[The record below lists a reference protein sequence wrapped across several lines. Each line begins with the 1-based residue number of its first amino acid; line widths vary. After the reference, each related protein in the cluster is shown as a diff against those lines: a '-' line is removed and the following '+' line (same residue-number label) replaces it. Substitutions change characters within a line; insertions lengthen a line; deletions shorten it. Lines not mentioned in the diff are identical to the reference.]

1 MSHDANPAGR
11 SAENAAAAGLAE
23 LLPGTLDCVHCGLC
37 LTACPTYRVT
47 GRETSSPR
55 GRIYLMRGVAE
66 GRIELGET
74 LAEEAHLCLGC
85 RACETA
91 CPAGVEYGAL
101 LEHTRAAVAD
111 AGLRDGLAKRIETF
125 ALRQIVPRPRRLH
138 WLMSGLSF
146 VQRLRLDRAVTPF
159 LPKRLR
165 DMHALLPSIPPGPE
179 RVRLAPRTPA
189 KTTARG
195 RVAVFEGCLMPEMFG
210 RVNAATVAVLS
221 ACGLDVVVPE
231 GQGCCGA
238 LQAHAG
244 DRAFARGLLDA
255 NVAAFDPASVDAIVV
270 NSAGC
275 GAALREADHLSPGAA
290 DALAAKVRDVSEVVM
305 EAGLPRELEVLDA
318 TVCYDD
324 PCHLLHG
331 QGVESPPREMLKAIP
346 GLRFLPHAD
355 PGACCGAAGIYNLT
369 HPEMSQAVL
378 ARKLDALEAADPD
391 FIATGNPGCI
401 MQLEAG
407 ARARG
412 LRARVVHPIELVA
425 RVLVPQ
431 R

>member
-1 MSHDANPAGR
+1 MSHDANSVAPSVSEELKA
-11 SAENAAAAGLAE
+11 

-37 LTACPTYRVT
+37 LTSCPTYRVT

-66 GRIELGET
+66 GRIDLAGT
-74 LAEEAHLCLGC
+74 VAEEAHLCLGC

-91 CPAGVEYGAL
+91 CPAGVEYGSL

-111 AGLRDGLAKRIETF
+111 AGLQPGFAKRIETL
-125 ALRQIVPRPRRLH
+125 ALRQIVPHPRRLH
-138 WLMSGLSF
+138 LLLNVMSLA
-146 VQRLRLDRAVTPF
+146 QRLGLDRAVTAF
-159 LPKRLR
+159 LPKRLQ
-165 DMHALLPSIPPGPE
+165 DMHALLPVIPPRRE
-179 RVRLAPRTPA
+179 RGRLPTHVASRA
-189 KTTARG
+189 EARG

-210 RVNAATVAVLS
+210 RVNAATVSVLS

-244 DRAFARGLLDA
+244 DRGFAKGLLET
-255 NVAAFDPASVDAIVV
+255 NIEAFDPASVDAIVV

-275 GAALREADHLSPGAA
+275 GAALREADRLAPGAA

-305 EAGLPRELEVLDA
+305 QAGLPEDLDALEA

-324 PCHLLHG
+324 PCHLVHG
-331 QGVESPPREMLKAIP
+331 QGVASPPREMLAAIP
-346 GLRFLPHAD
+346 GLRMVPHAD

-378 ARKLDALEAADPD
+378 ARKLDSLEAADPD
-391 FIATGNPGCI
+391 YIATGNPGCI

-412 LRARVVHPIELVA
+412 MRAQVVHPIELVA
-425 RVLVPQ
+425 RALGSQ